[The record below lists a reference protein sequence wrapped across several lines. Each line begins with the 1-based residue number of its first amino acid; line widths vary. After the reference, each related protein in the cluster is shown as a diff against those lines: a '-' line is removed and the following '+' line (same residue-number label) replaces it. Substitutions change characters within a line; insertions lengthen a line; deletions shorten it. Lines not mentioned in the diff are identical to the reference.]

1 MSYNLDKE
9 DEKRIIELAKKYR
22 VEKVILF
29 GSRARGNNRP
39 DSDVDLALSGG
50 NYFEFAFDFDDE
62 SNGNIRP
69 TIKSQGRIL

>member
-50 NYFEFAFDFDDE
+50 N
-62 SNGNIRP
+62 
-69 TIKSQGRIL
+69 